1 MLAAFV
7 ATLHDA
13 KAVRR
18 YLRWE
23 RQRRREAEA
32 ELVAAKRS
40 STAQPP
46 AQACSLPAQACSLQ
60 AVQPRAARA
69 LSAGIGCV
77 PSCSCLDPRIRNAAP
92 AFLPVWVVQGHRQAL
107 QLARR
112 QAKTYWAWSGAR
124 AHTRAMRTAT
134 RCRRTASAGGAPR
147 GAPRTPARRLSCSA
161 WTGVHTARSQQVW
174 VHWCAH
180 HTAEVCCQRVRPG
193 LELDA
198 QPNALNPTTRSCPV
212 QAKHAAHCAR

>member
-1 MLAAFV
+1 VLAAFV

-134 RCRRTASAGGAPR
+134 RCRRTASAGGAPPPPPR
-147 GAPRTPARRLSCSA
+147 GR
-161 WTGVHTARSQQVW
+161 
-174 VHWCAH
+174 
-180 HTAEVCCQRVRPG
+180 QRAACPVRPG
-193 LELDA
+193 LVCTPREA
-198 QPNALNPTTRSCPV
+198 SRFGCTGVRTTPRRFVASAFALVWSWTHNPML
-212 QAKHAAHCAR
+212 